1 MGKWTKLREK
11 ILLGNSDANVDFGD
25 LCHLLRRFGF
35 NERIRGSHHIFSRN
49 GVEEII
55 NIQPKGRLTKNYQV
69 GQVRDMILKYRLG
82 EELND

>member
-11 ILLGNSDANVDFGD
+11 ILLGRSDANIDFDD

-35 NERIRGSHHIFSRN
+35 GERISGSHHIFSRN

-55 NIQPKGRLTKNYQV
+55 NIQPKGRMTKGYQV
-69 GQVRDMILKYRLG
+69 AQIRDMILKHHLG
-82 EELND
+82 DESND